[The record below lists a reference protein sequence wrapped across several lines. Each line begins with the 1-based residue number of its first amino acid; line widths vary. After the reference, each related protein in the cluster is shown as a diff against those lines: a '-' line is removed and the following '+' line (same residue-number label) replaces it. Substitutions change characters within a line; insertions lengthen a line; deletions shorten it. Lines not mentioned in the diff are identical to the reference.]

1 MFGAV
6 SSPVLHN
13 TVPPLLPMCPRCP
26 LIRCQREMNLSR
38 FLLRDNNLHMFTY
51 IKPFLKL
58 GLSERR
64 VHKSITSLRNT
75 LKPVKNLICLGLMV

>member
-58 GLSERR
+58 GFSEKLSEQKGVDSFYDNIR
-64 VHKSITSLRNT
+64 
-75 LKPVKNLICLGLMV
+75 